1 MHAYSPFL
9 VQSTT
14 NLECADLSALLFDL
28 SQTSPITNQ
37 SGDKSPRSKITPPN
51 RSAVSSLA
59 SPSRRRSH
67 SPLPARPEARR
78 ARLHRSVFPCSA
90 QCRLRSR
97 ALHLFAASDSRE
109 SFAAAR
115 DRD

>member
-37 SGDKSPRSKITPPN
+37 SGDL
-51 RSAVSSLA
+51 SL
-59 SPSRRRSH
+59 H
-67 SPLPARPEARR
+67 S
-78 ARLHRSVFPCSA
+78 HRSV
-90 QCRLRSR
+90 LV
-97 ALHLFAASDSRE
+97 
-109 SFAAAR
+109 
-115 DRD
+115 DRDFRHLRHVTIEREMRSDTTTSAGRYRFAPVCFFRHQIEHAAHPGLIGKE